1 MGGGGEEKKLTRS
14 RTFITS
20 TVHNTG
26 PLIGRGKKVKFPGI
40 FRDKFAE
47 KRPILQISRKIWD
60 KCRRNTIVK
69 KANFAEI
76 LYVNF
81 ARKQSVLH

>member
-47 KRPILQISRKIWD
+47 KRPIADFTENLGQMSPKYDR
-60 KCRRNTIVK
+60 
-69 KANFAEI
+69 
-76 LYVNF
+76 
-81 ARKQSVLH
+81 